1 MQSHRSSRHSQA
13 QCFYSYE
20 FIFAFLPLT
29 LLGLILLGHWGK
41 HRAAIVLAR
50 SGIAAFY
57 GWWNP
62 PYLALFIVSIVL
74 NLLLGGW
81 LVKSLQGE
89 SGPRR
94 LFLAIGIAANLGSI
108 GYFKYANFFV
118 DNLTV
123 VGGTDY
129 HLATIILLL
138 AISFFTFPKNTFL
151 IDAYRGLVLPP

>member
-13 QCFYSYE
+13 QCFCSYE

-41 HRAAIVLAR
+41 HRAAIALAR

-74 NLLLGGW
+74 NLLLGRW

-89 SGPRR
+89 PGQRR
-94 LFLAIGIAANLGSI
+94 LFLAIDIAANLGII
-108 GYFKYANFFV
+108 GSFKYANFFV

-129 HLATIILLL
+129 HLATIILPLT
-138 AISFFTFPKNTFL
+138 ISFFTFQKITFL
-151 IDAYRGLVLPP
+151 IDAYRRLVFPP

>member
-13 QCFYSYE
+13 HCFCSYE

-41 HRAAIVLAR
+41 HRAAIALAR

-74 NLLLGGW
+74 NLLLGRW

-89 SGPRR
+89 PGQRR
-94 LFLAIGIAANLGSI
+94 LFLAIDIAANLGII
-108 GYFKYANFFV
+108 GSFKYANFFV

-129 HLATIILLL
+129 HLATIILPLT
-138 AISFFTFPKNTFL
+138 ISFFTFQKITFL
-151 IDAYRGLVLPP
+151 IDAYRRLVFPP

>member
-1 MQSHRSSRHSQA
+1 M
-13 QCFYSYE
+13 
-20 FIFAFLPLT
+20 
-29 LLGLILLGHWGK
+29 GLILLGHWGK
-41 HRAAIVLAR
+41 YRAAIALAR

-89 SGPRR
+89 PGQRR
-94 LFLAIGIAANLGSI
+94 LFLAIDIAANLGII
-108 GYFKYANFFV
+108 GSFKYANFFV

-129 HLATIILLL
+129 HLATIILPLT
-138 AISFFTFPKNTFL
+138 ISFFTFQKITFL